1 MGHLSRIASRYSLRQ
16 VLTAP
21 YVVLVLVL
29 TLALG
34 AMSYIAGSRAVDA
47 VSVTHLREIVGRI
60 AQAVDRH
67 IVGSAAVLEAAFPEG
82 VHAPQSL
89 TSDLDELR
97 TRFWIATSLHR
108 DPNNYVYYGNQ
119 QGQFIGLYRHSE
131 HEAELRFKEAA
142 GDTRTIFR
150 FIGIDGYLD
159 FSAREKRVYNPRERP
174 WYLAGQ
180 TAPSHTWT
188 EVYIDFTTF
197 ELVATRARRVLDM
210 DGAFAGV
217 VATDVSLK
225 DLNEFVGSLKIS
237 ENGLAFIIEPDGLL
251 IASTVGASVRTL
263 PDGTS
268 ARVNAADSEDPLV
281 RRAYEVIREAGA
293 ASRGQ
298 FEGPVARTL
307 QGPLGDA
314 VYIAFDRIKDDAG
327 LDWIT
332 AVVVPRGDFMHGV
345 SDNLLLIAAAG
356 LIAAALAL
364 VIGMRVMEWVAK
376 DLRRVADAARRLGD
390 GESLPPL
397 GIERQDEIGDLA
409 RSFEVMQYRLRTDR
423 LTGLAN
429 RETFT
434 RELERRIGKRQAGER
449 KGDGFAVLFVDLNHF
464 KQVNDALGHD
474 AGDSVLVEVAQRIAG
489 QVRSGDLVAR
499 YAGDE
504 FVVLLDSVDTDD
516 EVKRVRAE
524 IEAALSAPYAGER
537 ELTLS
542 RIGFGGAVG
551 MALYPQD
558 GTAADE
564 LVRRADRE
572 MYDRKF
578 AGRPNADGRRV
589 ERR

>member
-1 MGHLSRIASRYSLRQ
+1 MGHLSRIASKYSLRQ

-34 AMSYIAGSRAVDA
+34 AMSYFAGSRAVDA

-82 VHAPQSL
+82 VHAPESL
-89 TSDLDELR
+89 TSELDELR

-108 DPNNYVYYGNQ
+108 DPNNYVYFGNQ

-197 ELVATRARRVLDM
+197 ELVATRARRVLDK

-251 IASTVGASVRTL
+251 IASTVGENVRGL
-263 PDGTS
+263 ADGDS
-268 ARVNAADSEDPLV
+268 ARVNAADSENPLV

-293 ASRGQ
+293 ASRGK
-298 FEGPVARTL
+298 FDGPVARTL

-332 AVVVPRGDFMHGV
+332 AVVVPRSDFMHGV
-345 SDNLLLIAAAG
+345 SDNLLLVAAAG
-356 LIAAALAL
+356 LTAAALAL

-397 GIERQDEIGDLA
+397 GIDRQDEIGDLA

-434 RELERRIGKRQAGER
+434 RELERRIARRQASGR

-474 AGDSVLVEVAQRIAG
+474 AGDHVLVEVAQRIAG

-516 EVKRVRAE
+516 EVQRVRAE
-524 IEAALSAPYAGER
+524 IEAALSAPYVGDR
-537 ELTLS
+537 EVTLS

-551 MALYPQD
+551 MALYPRD

-578 AGRPNADGRRV
+578 ASRPSAAGRSALR
-589 ERR
+589 

>member
-82 VHAPQSL
+82 VHAPDSL
-89 TSDLDELR
+89 TSELDELR

-108 DPNNYVYYGNQ
+108 DPNNYVYFGNQ

-150 FIGIDGYLD
+150 FIGIDGFLD

-197 ELVATRARRVLDM
+197 ELVATRARRVLDR

-263 PDGTS
+263 ADGTS

-504 FVVLLDSVDTDD
+504 FVVLLDSVDTAD

-537 ELTLS
+537 ELALS

-578 AGRPNADGRRV
+578 AGRPNAGGRRA

>member
-1 MGHLSRIASRYSLRQ
+1 
-16 VLTAP
+16 
-21 YVVLVLVL
+21 
-29 TLALG
+29 
-34 AMSYIAGSRAVDA
+34 MSYIAGSRAVDA
-47 VSVTHLREIVGRI
+47 VSVTHLREMVGRI
-60 AQAVDRH
+60 GQAVDRH

-82 VHAPQSL
+82 VHAPRSL

-150 FIGIDGYLD
+150 FSGIDGYLD

-197 ELVATRARRVLDM
+197 ELVATRARRVLDE

-237 ENGLAFIIEPDGLL
+237 EHGLAFIIEPGGLL
-251 IASTVGASVRTL
+251 IASTVGANVRLL

-268 ARVNAADSEDPLV
+268 ARVNASDSEDPLV

-293 ASRGQ
+293 ASGGRL
-298 FEGPVARTL
+298 EGPVARTL
-307 QGPLGDA
+307 EGPLGDA

-332 AVVVPRGDFMHGV
+332 AVVVPRSDFMHGV
-345 SDNLLLIAAAG
+345 SDNLLQVGAAG
-356 LIAAALAL
+356 LTAAVLAL
-364 VIGMRVMEWVAK
+364 VIGMRVVEWVAR
-376 DLRRVADAARRLGD
+376 DLRRVADAARRLGE

-434 RELERRIGKRQAGER
+434 RELERRIGRRLASGR

-464 KQVNDALGHD
+464 KDVNDALGHD

-504 FVVLLDSVDTDD
+504 FVVLLDSVDNAD
-516 EVKRVRAE
+516 EVQRVRAE
-524 IEAALSAPYAGER
+524 IEMALAAPYAGDR
-537 ELTLS
+537 EVTLS

-551 MALYPQD
+551 MALYPHD

-564 LVRRADRE
+564 LVRHADRE

-578 AGRPNADGRRV
+578 ASRSPLSGRSARG
-589 ERR
+589 